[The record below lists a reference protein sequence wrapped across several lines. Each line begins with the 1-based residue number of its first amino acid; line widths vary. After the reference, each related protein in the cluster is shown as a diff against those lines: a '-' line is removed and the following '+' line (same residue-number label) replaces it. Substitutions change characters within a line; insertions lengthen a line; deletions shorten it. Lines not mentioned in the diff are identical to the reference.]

1 MHWDDAERV
10 ARRSR
15 CSARTITS
23 SWELTSVEISKGSHE
38 PNAELALPNPYVSNI
53 NSAGND
59 DRILRI
65 TYLNTSKPSAGSH
78 SLDGFLVGIAS
89 RVRVRVKAFA
99 MSDGTEARQTELMN
113 LAELI

>member
-1 MHWDDAERV
+1 MHWDDAESV

-23 SWELTSVEISKGSHE
+23 SWELTSVEIKQGFARAECRAGLAKPICEQYKFRRQRRQNTEHLQVCGWLPVIGRIFGWDSE
-38 PNAELALPNPYVSNI
+38 PG
-53 NSAGND
+53 AGACE
-59 DRILRI
+59 
-65 TYLNTSKPSAGSH
+65 T
-78 SLDGFLVGIAS
+78 
-89 RVRVRVKAFA
+89 FA